1 MLLQT
6 QAETAEVVQP
16 GEHSKEILE
25 PCQCLDR
32 DYKKE
37 REKLFIQADGD
48 RTRAMVL
55 YSKWGGLD

>member
-37 REKLFIQADGD
+37 RDF
-48 RTRAMVL
+48 L
-55 YSKWGGLD
+55 YRQIVTEQGQWFYTQSGVV